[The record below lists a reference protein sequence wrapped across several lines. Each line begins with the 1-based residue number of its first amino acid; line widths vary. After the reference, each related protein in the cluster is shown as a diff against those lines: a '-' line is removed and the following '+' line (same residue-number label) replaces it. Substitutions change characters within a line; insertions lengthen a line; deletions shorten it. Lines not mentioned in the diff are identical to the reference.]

1 MTNQDLD
8 FEHFNERV
16 AEAFVS
22 MPSHTAL
29 PDFLGVTFTEA
40 GPGRLVAEMDVRP
53 ELLTPFG
60 NLHGGVIAVLVD
72 HVLGS
77 VMYPV
82 MPRGWW
88 AATTEYKVNNLA
100 PVRDGSLRAEATII
114 AMTKRTSVVRIDVTN
129 RVGDTPTPPGGER
142 LVCVAQGTCLLQ
154 EPKPRDDGEAKTEQP
169 QPAKPER
176 RPGVDVL
183 GLFERGTA
191 WTAVHVAGIKLN
203 QLHAPTPCEEW
214 SVRDVVNHAI
224 GVLNMFAGAAGGGKL
239 VAPPPGKPPDV
250 AGDDPASSYETARQ
264 TTIDAYRSSGVL
276 SEPGDGGPGAGR
288 MLGIAFVDQLV
299 HGWDIAKATEQDTAM
314 PADLARAA
322 FAMVNGQI
330 DPGARG
336 PGKIFKEP
344 VEVPDDA
351 TDQDKLIA
359 YCGRQP

>member
-1 MTNQDLD
+1 MTNQDLE

-114 AMTKRTSVVRIDVTN
+114 AMTKRTSVIRIDVTN
-129 RVGDTPTPPGGER
+129 EER

-154 EPKPRDDGEAKTEQP
+154 EPKPRDNGEAKTVEQP
-169 QPAKPER
+169 QPAKPTPER

-191 WTAVHVAGIKLN
+191 WTAVRVAGIKLN

-224 GVLNMFAGAAGGGKL
+224 GVLNMFSGAAAGGKL
-239 VAPPPGKPPDV
+239 IAPPPGQPPDV
-250 AGDDPASSYETARQ
+250 AGDDPASAYESARQ
-264 TTIDAYRSSGVL
+264 TTIDAYRTSGIL
-276 SEPGDGGPGAGR
+276 EQGDGGPGAGR

-299 HGWDIAKATEQDTAM
+299 HGWDVATATEQDAEM

-322 FAMVNGQI
+322 FAMVDGQI

-336 PGKIFKEP
+336 PGKIFKEAVP
-344 VEVPDDA
+344 VPDDA